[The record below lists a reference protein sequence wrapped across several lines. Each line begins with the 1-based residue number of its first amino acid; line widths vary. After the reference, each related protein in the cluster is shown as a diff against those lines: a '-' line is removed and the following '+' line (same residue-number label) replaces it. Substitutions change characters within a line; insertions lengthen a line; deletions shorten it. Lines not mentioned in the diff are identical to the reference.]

1 VAELDLET
9 GRLLSE
15 PVPVVSRYGRPTYRP
30 DWSPDGRYL
39 AYAVKTAS
47 ILERGGPLR
56 VVVRDVETGREREM
70 SQGFRT
76 LGGGPLWR
84 PDGKTLLVYGLP
96 TGGRDMTPQLDVA
109 DGSASPLPGSQ
120 NWKDGCMF
128 PQWSTTSDAVWCYLK
143 DGIVRR
149 QLGSGE
155 EKGRVQFERTSP
167 NVPLSPD
174 GRWVAFMDKNQTL
187 NLAPVAGGER
197 RGIFRL
203 ESANDSCR
211 LCWTPDSRYVLCRN
225 QEGQVWRIPA
235 SGGEARKLAIPVK
248 GLRELRVHPGGKR
261 VAMWVEEPGSQIWV
275 LENFLP
281 RMAGAR

>member
-1 VAELDLET
+1 M
-9 GRLLSE
+9 
-15 PVPVVSRYGRPTYRP
+15 
-30 DWSPDGRYL
+30 
-39 AYAVKTAS
+39 
-47 ILERGGPLR
+47 
-56 VVVRDVETGREREM
+56 ETGREREM

-76 LGGGPLWR
+76 LDGGPRWR

-96 TGGRDMTPQLDVA
+96 AGGHDMTPQLDVA

-120 NWKDGCMF
+120 NWKDGCPF
-128 PQWSTTSDAVWCYLK
+128 PQWSTTSDAVWCLVR

-155 EKGRVQFERTSP
+155 EKGRVQFERTSV

-174 GRWVAFMDKNQTL
+174 GRWVAFMDKNRTV

-197 RGIFRL
+197 RRIFRL
-203 ESANDSCR
+203 ESTNDNCW
-211 LCWTPDSRYVLCRN
+211 LTWTPDSRYVLCLN
-225 QEGQVWRIPA
+225 EGQVWCIPA
-235 SGGEARKLAIPVK
+235 SGGEARKLAILVK
-248 GLRELRVHPGGKR
+248 GLRRLVVHPDGKR
-261 VAMWVEEPGSQIWV
+261 VAMWVQEPGSEIWV